1 MKKFLPYMMLAA
13 MSVVCLCACSD
24 DENFS
29 TSQSDRLTFSLD
41 SIALDTVF
49 SSTPSSTRSMW
60 IYNKSKANLRCTTV
74 RLENGN
80 QSGFRVNV
88 DGVFL
93 SPTLG
98 YQTNDIEVRKGDSV
112 RVFVEITPPRN
123 TGDQPKL
130 VSDNIVFALE
140 SGVQQKV
147 NLNAYSWNAAVI
159 NNMTVDKDTVLSG
172 DKPIVVYGKIK
183 VQENATLAIAPG
195 TTLYFHSGA
204 GIDVE
209 GRLLC
214 SGTPSANV
222 TLRGDRLDKMFDYLP
237 YDYVSGQWQGIHLLE
252 KSYDNVIEYTDIH
265 STFDGLIA
273 DSSDVSRTKLTL
285 SNSTIHNCQGDAL
298 HSVNSKIDVSNC
310 QLTNA
315 LGHCLDI
322 EGGVASVN
330 NCTLAQF
337 YPYDSKRGSALSFS
351 GAPHALASFDC
362 RNTLITGYAD
372 DEMMG
377 TKPAEGVTDAF
388 EYSFS
393 NCIIRTPK
401 VEGEDSVHFVNVE
414 YEDVADTARTGEKNF
429 VKVDADM
436 LRYDFRLSNVSPA
449 IDKADPA
456 TATTADRNGA
466 ARDGKPDVGAFE
478 FVKEEEKTE

>member
-1 MKKFLPYMMLAA
+1 MKKFLPYMMLTA

-24 DENFS
+24 DDSFS

-41 SIALDTVF
+41 SIKMDTVF
-49 SSTPSSTRSMW
+49 ATTSSSTRSMW
-60 IYNKSKANLRCTTV
+60 IYNKTKSNLRCSTV

-98 YQTNDIEVRKGDSV
+98 YQTNDIEVRKNDSV
-112 RVFVEITPPRN
+112 RVFIEITPPRN
-123 TGDQPKL
+123 TGDQPKF

-147 NLNAYSWNAAVI
+147 NLNAYSWNANFI
-159 NNMTVDKDTVLSG
+159 RNMSVDKDTILSS

-183 VQENATLAIAPG
+183 VNENATLTIAPG
-195 TTLYFHSGA
+195 ATLYFHNDA
-204 GIDVE
+204 GIDVA

-222 TLRGDRLDKMFDYLP
+222 TLRGDRLDRMFDYLP

-252 KSYDNVIEYTDIH
+252 TSYDNVIEYTDIH
-265 STFDGLIA
+265 SAFDGLLA
-273 DSSDVSRTKLTL
+273 DSSDVSRMKLTL
-285 SNSTIHNCQGDAL
+285 SNSTIHNCQGSAL
-298 HSVNSKIDVSNC
+298 RSVNSRINVTNC
-310 QLTNA
+310 QLSNA
-315 LGHCLDI
+315 LDYCLFVD
-322 EGGVASVN
+322 GGVATVN

-337 YPYDSKRGSALSFS
+337 YPYDSKRGSALAFS
-351 GAPHALASFDC
+351 GAPHSLVSFEC
-362 RNTLITGYAD
+362 NNTLVTGYAD

-377 TKPAEGVTDAF
+377 TKPAEGVDSAF
-388 EYSFS
+388 VYNFK

-414 YEDVADTARTGEKNF
+414 YEDVADTATTGEKNF

-436 LRYDFRLSNVSPA
+436 LRYDFRLSSVSPA
-449 IDKADPA
+449 IDKADPETA
-456 TATTADRNGA
+456 TATDRNGT
-466 ARDGKPDVGAFE
+466 ARDGKPDIGAFE

>member
-1 MKKFLPYMMLAA
+1 

-24 DENFS
+24 DDNFS
-29 TSQSDRLTFSLD
+29 TSQSDRLSFSLD

-49 SSTPSSTRSMW
+49 ASTPSSTRSMW
-60 IYNKSKANLRCTTV
+60 IYNKSKSNLRCSTV

-98 YQTNDIEVRKGDSV
+98 YQTNDIEVRKNDSV
-112 RVFVEITPPRN
+112 RVFVEITAPRN
-123 TGDQPKL
+123 TNDQPKL

-147 NLNAYSWNAAVI
+147 NLNAYSWNATVI
-159 NNMTVDKDTVLSG
+159 KDMAVDKDTVISA
-172 DKPIVVYGKIK
+172 DRPIVVYGKINVNK
-183 VQENATLAIAPG
+183 DATLTITSGA
-195 TTLYFHSGA
+195 TLYFHGDA
-204 GIDVE
+204 GIDVA

-214 SGTPSANV
+214 AGTPSANV
-222 TLRGDRLDKMFDYLP
+222 TLRGDRLDRMFDYLP

-252 KSYDNVIEYTDIH
+252 SSYGNEICYTDIH
-265 STFDGLIA
+265 GAFDGLIA
-273 DSSDVSRTKLTL
+273 DSSDVSRMKLTL
-285 SNSTIHNCQGDAL
+285 ANSTIHNCQGTAL
-298 HSVNSKIDVSNC
+298 QSVNSLISVKNC

-315 LGHCLDI
+315 LDHCLDI
-322 EGGVASVN
+322 EGGSATVD

-337 YPYDSKRGSALSFS
+337 YPYDSKRGSALAFS
-351 GAPHALASFDC
+351 GAQHNLMSFKC

-377 TKPAEGVTDAF
+377 TKPADDVKDGFVYE
-388 EYSFS
+388 FS

-414 YEDVADTARTGEKNF
+414 YEDVADTARTGKKNF

-436 LRYDFRLSNVSPA
+436 LRYDFRLSSVSPA
-449 IDKADPA
+449 IDKADPE
-456 TATTADRNGA
+456 TATTTDRTGA
-466 ARDGKPDVGAFE
+466 ARDGKPDIGAFE